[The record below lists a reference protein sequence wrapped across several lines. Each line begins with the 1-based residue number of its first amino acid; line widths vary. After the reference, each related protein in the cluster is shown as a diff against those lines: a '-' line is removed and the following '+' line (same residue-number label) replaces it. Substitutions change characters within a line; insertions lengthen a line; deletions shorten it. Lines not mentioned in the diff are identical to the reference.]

1 MMPMASRK
9 GYSSNAL
16 SPWERGRISY
26 HRDSATI
33 SFEYGLLEKAFEGG
47 QPSHATLVSTI
58 QYKSKRS
65 FYYMIVNRNKMG
77 AT

>member
-26 HRDSATI
+26 HRDYVTI

-47 QPSHATLVSTI
+47 QPSYATLVSNI
-58 QYKSKRS
+58 QYNSKRS
-65 FYYMIVNRNKMG
+65 FFKMIVNKN
-77 AT
+77 

>member
-1 MMPMASRK
+1 MMPVASMK

-16 SPWERGRISY
+16 SPWERGRKSY
-26 HRDSATI
+26 HRDSVSI

-65 FYYMIVNRNKMG
+65 FYYMILSIYKMG
-77 AT
+77 AY